1 MESLLIISLIG
12 YGVSFVVSLIFLVKM
27 SLNWRELFERLKEQG
42 YSFKE
47 WMKSEIKG
55 PFYLAENPIT
65 LKKAVEASF
74 IGGVFVTAVIGLLG
88 TLFTILGKTT
98 LMLVYLAS
106 ILTFIL
112 TIPIFLATFM
122 FRRAM
127 EKCRGKPLISES
139 KSIPGEKDGGGIG
152 TRGKIEITA
161 ATLLLIS
168 IAAIYYV
175 TFPPKTYF
183 AVLNIIVGIIIA
195 LFIVPLIFYALYRTS
210 K

>member
-1 MESLLIISLIG
+1 MESLLIISVIG
-12 YGVSFVVSLIFLVKM
+12 YGVLLVVSLVFLVKM
-27 SLNWRELFERLKEQG
+27 SPNWRELFKRLKEQG
-42 YSFKE
+42 CSFKE

-65 LKKAVEASF
+65 FKKAVEASF
-74 IGGVFVTAVIGLLG
+74 IGGVFVTAVIGLFG
-88 TLFTILGKTT
+88 TLCTILGKTA
-98 LMLVYLAS
+98 LMLVYLVS

-112 TIPIFLATFM
+112 TIPIFFATFM
-122 FRRAM
+122 LRKAM
-127 EKCRGKPLISES
+127 EKWRGKPLTSEGKLKVGKKSGREIS
-139 KSIPGEKDGGGIG
+139 I
-152 TRGKIEITA
+152 RGKIEITA

-168 IAAIYYV
+168 IATIYYV

-183 AVLNIIVGIIIA
+183 AVLNIMIGIIVA

>member
-1 MESLLIISLIG
+1 MSLIG
-12 YGVSFVVSLIFLVKM
+12 YGVLLVVSLIFLVKM
-27 SLNWRELFERLKEQG
+27 SPNWRELFKRLKEQG

-65 LKKAVEASF
+65 FKKAVEASF
-74 IGGVFVTAVIGLLG
+74 IGGVFMTAVIGLLG
-88 TLFTILGKTT
+88 TLFTILGKTS

-106 ILTFIL
+106 ILAFIL

-127 EKCRGKPLISES
+127 EKWRGKPLISES
-139 KSIPGEKDGGGIG
+139 KSIPGEKVGGEIG

-168 IAAIYYV
+168 IAVIYYV

-195 LFIVPLIFYALYRTS
+195 LTIVPLIFYALYRTS

>member
-1 MESLLIISLIG
+1 MLESLLIISLIG

-27 SLNWRELFERLKEQG
+27 SPNWRELFERLKEQG

-65 LKKAVEASF
+65 FKKAVEASF

-88 TLFTILGKTT
+88 TLFTILGKTS

-112 TIPIFLATFM
+112 TTPIFLATFM

-127 EKCRGKPLISES
+127 EKWRGKPLISES
-139 KSIPGEKDGGGIG
+139 KSISGEKVRG
-152 TRGKIEITA
+152 TGVRGKMEITA
-161 ATLLLIS
+161 VTLLLIS
-168 IAAIYYV
+168 IAVIYYV
-175 TFPPKTYF
+175 TFPSKTYF

-195 LFIVPLIFYALYRTS
+195 LFIVPLVFYALYRMS